1 MPEIVA
7 GLLWIALGGAL
18 GGPARYFVSGLVG
31 RRFGETFPWGTMAAN
46 VTGCLL
52 MGALAATVSLNGM
65 ALSSP
70 GWQIAG
76 IGFLGSYTTVS
87 SFSRETLALA
97 RDGQSAGAGWNIV
110 LSFGLCLA
118 AVALGYAAANGILA

>member
-1 MPEIVA
+1 MPEVVA

-31 RRFGETFPWGTMAAN
+31 RRFGETFPWGTLGAN
-46 VTGCLL
+46 VSGCLL
-52 MGALAATVSLNGM
+52 IGALAATLSFDGM
-65 ALSSP
+65 NLSSP

-97 RDGQSAGAGWNIV
+97 QNGQPGGAGRNVVPSVGIC
-110 LSFGLCLA
+110 FA
-118 AVALGYAAANGILA
+118 AVALGSFAAAGAFA